1 MLFLFRQQ
9 GAVPE
14 AVALF
19 LVGVE
24 VMVLFRLVLEAEDP
38 SHHLRVEAAQPFH
51 LEEAVV
57 LRVE

>member
-19 LVGVE
+19 LPGVE

-38 SHHLRVEAAQPFH
+38 SHHLGVEA
-51 LEEAVV
+51 V
-57 LRVE
+57 